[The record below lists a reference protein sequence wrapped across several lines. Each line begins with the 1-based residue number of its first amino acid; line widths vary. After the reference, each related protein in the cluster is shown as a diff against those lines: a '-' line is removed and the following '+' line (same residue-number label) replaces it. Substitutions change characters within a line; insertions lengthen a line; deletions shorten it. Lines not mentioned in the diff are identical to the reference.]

1 MLQNIQTEEIGRQR
15 KVSKPFQ
22 SVLALSLPPPTK
34 SHPLGTNKQLLPPV
48 IKTTV
53 ENTSLLQQV
62 IKTPVYQNL
71 AAFSHTSCTQQ
82 PHTQT
87 SNSSMY
93 SASATIL
100 FPFPIPE
107 EIASDVIESI
117 IQNFNCKPLLKLLF
131 VKIIFSNSGHTLSK
145 KFN

>member
-1 MLQNIQTEEIGRQR
+1 MLPNIQTGEIGRQR
-15 KVSKPFQ
+15 KVSQNCFKVCWRRAF
-22 SVLALSLPPPTK
+22 SLQR
-34 SHPLGTNKQLLPPV
+34 SHPLGTNEQLLPPV

-87 SNSSMY
+87 SYSSMY